1 MFFCF
6 CSSKR
11 KETRGGGDLGGR
23 AVGVW
28 YRVLGKD
35 FKAKGKNS
43 IYCYE
48 VIFIFHFYDNLFV
61 LKRIFPKS

>member
-1 MFFCF
+1 ME
-6 CSSKR
+6 
-11 KETRGGGDLGGR
+11 ETSEAGR
-23 AVGVW
+23 WVCGID
-28 YRVLGKD
+28 RVLGKD